1 MSGPITAPKAVSVR
15 YLGHISAGRAAGHPV
30 MLYRGWERDSRWAMC
45 LSAPGSMLHSPGWA
59 GFWGTYV
66 VWSVGGTTGE
76 RGGEADLIT
85 QCLVT
90 QCGQGRVHWP
100 GPTEPKLGSS
110 VTMGW
115 EHESGQSHF
124 QHDVIWLVL
133 KGPRISIYT
142 MYYMYYTQSFCFDYL
157 NSFLCFGALPLLSC
171 LERGVALSSPR
182 LNQKLDAGLGSG
194 SMGRPRQWVVGGWG
208 VGWGGSWGG
217 DRKWTSVCC

>member
-1 MSGPITAPKAVSVR
+1 MREGLQVSYVSVCPWLHAPFPR
-15 YLGHISAGRAAGHPV
+15 LGWFLRD
-30 MLYRGWERDSRWAMC
+30 LCKRWES
-45 LSAPGSMLHSPGWA
+45 G
-59 GFWGTYV
+59 
-66 VWSVGGTTGE
+66 VWEGPQVKGE
-76 RGGEADLIT
+76 VRLVT
-85 QCLVT
+85 NCLVT

-217 DRKWTSVCC
+217 DRKWTSVCCWIPLQHTQADTQPPLLPWGPVS